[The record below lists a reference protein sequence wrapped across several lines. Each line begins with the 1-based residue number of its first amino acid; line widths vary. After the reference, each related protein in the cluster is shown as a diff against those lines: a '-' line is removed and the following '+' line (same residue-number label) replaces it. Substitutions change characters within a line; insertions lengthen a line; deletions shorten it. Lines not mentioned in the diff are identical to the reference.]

1 MVIRSIIALIAA
13 IGSLFAALTSDG
25 AERHA
30 VAETVIADEMSSMAG
45 CRCSSESCLPFVVS
59 LQNSSV
65 AADAEC
71 YYNN

>member
-25 AERHA
+25 AEHHA
-30 VAETVIADEMSSMAG
+30 SAETFIASEMCRMSG
-45 CRCSSESCLPFVVS
+45 CCCNSESYSLFVVS
-59 LQNSSV
+59 GHDYSV
-65 AADAEC
+65 AADVEY

>member
-25 AERHA
+25 TERHA
-30 VAETVIADEMSSMAG
+30 VAETVIADEMCRMIG
-45 CRCSSESCLPFVVS
+45 CCCNSESYSPFVVS
-59 LQNSSV
+59 GYDYSV
-65 AADAEC
+65 VADAEY